1 MIPDLPLIL
10 LAALAA
16 VCLVLC
22 WFLWRSRNQ
31 GTGDNDSS
39 ARVDE
44 LRHIIFQRDQQIEL
58 CRARELDLVQ
68 QLAARE
74 QAIVDYERRLQL
86 DKENRE
92 QYQKL
97 ASASALEATKQV
109 SSQLLGDHKRE
120 STAQRQLHENEL
132 KKLTSGLMTQVE
144 QMSQRLAVNEQT
156 AAQTGSAI
164 DVMRRALSSP
174 GGAGQASQ
182 TALANMLSSMG
193 LSEGRDYI
201 LEYSLPASEGR
212 KRPDAVVFL
221 PGETLLVIDSKSSK
235 YLLELA
241 ENEAL
246 AEKESSAAEATAPIL
261 ANFKQSMEK
270 HLKDLC
276 SRDYRAAVTQAMRQ
290 LDDTKRPALVI
301 TLMWLPNEGALEKLT
316 RADPQFMEKAAAHQ
330 VYPTS
335 SNGLW
340 AAIGL
345 AEAHVRLDRQEV
357 NFAVIAQETENL
369 IMRLIPYFENVA
381 KIETALTTAV
391 RSLDKA
397 AGSVNSRVLPSMKRL
412 VELGVAEPTK
422 KLPSPFRRF
431 DVVPRAIDA
440 DARLIEVEDD
450 QSPAIED
457 KALLIEEDNASS
469 A

>member
-1 MIPDLPLIL
+1 MTFDLPLMML
-10 LAALAA
+10 VALAA

-22 WFLWRSRNQ
+22 GLLWRARNQ
-31 GTGDNDSS
+31 GTGDDDSNP
-39 ARVDE
+39 RVDE
-44 LRHIIFQRDQQIEL
+44 LRQIISQRDQHIEL

-97 ASASALEATKQV
+97 AKASALEATQQV

-120 STAQRQLHENEL
+120 STAQRQLHENEF
-132 KKLTSGLMTQVE
+132 KKLTSGLMTQLE
-144 QMSQRLAVNEQT
+144 QMGQRLAVSEQAT
-156 AAQTGSAI
+156 ARTGSAI
-164 DVMRRALSSP
+164 DVMRRTLSSP

-221 PGETLLVIDSKSSK
+221 PGETILVIDSKSSK

-241 ENEAL
+241 ENEAM
-246 AEKESSAAEATAPIL
+246 AEQEGGTADISESIL
-261 ANFKQSMEK
+261 ANFKQSMAK
-270 HLKDLC
+270 HLSDLR
-276 SRDYRAAVTQAMRQ
+276 SKDYRAAITQALRQ
-290 LDDTKRPALVI
+290 LDETKRPALVI

-316 RADPQFMEKAAAHQ
+316 RADPQFMDKAAAYQ

-340 AAIGL
+340 ATIGL
-345 AEAHVRLDRQEV
+345 AEAHVRLDRQEA

-381 KIETALTTAV
+381 RIENALTTAV
-391 RSLDKA
+391 RALDKA
-397 AGSVNSRVLPSMKRL
+397 AGSANSRVLPSMRRL

-422 KLPSPFRRF
+422 KLPPP
-431 DVVPRAIDA
+431 VQTV
-440 DARLIEVEDD
+440 
-450 QSPAIED
+450 
-457 KALLIEEDNASS
+457 
-469 A
+469 